1 MCQQCG
7 NFNNWNWGAGRCG
20 CGCGIKKGAKGERGI
35 EGKALN
41 LSNTPAFNFP
51 LLTAAQIADY
61 PYPSK
66 GLMVYN
72 TTTNQLYEYTTSW
85 NPILSGVRGLNL
97 FSTTT
102 TRLGSSGSGTVTI
115 TTPFLPKLIL
125 ATARNT
131 NPAAYSGSFGRSN
144 GTNNS
149 CIYGKTLVVS
159 NFAGLSQTSRD
170 WFGMAAAPNG
180 DVYACDPGS
189 GDIYL
194 QTGGVGNFVAL
205 GEASR
210 FWYAMTAAPNGD
222 IYAAE
227 QGGDIYLQTGGVG
240 SFIALSQT
248 NRNWYAMAAAPNG
261 DVYAADNSGDI
272 YKQTGGV
279 GNFIALGQT
288 SRNWFGM
295 AAASDGDVYACVNS
309 GDIYKQTGGAGSF
322 IALSQTSRSWA
333 GMATAPNGD
342 VYACVQN
349 GDIYKQT
356 GGVGNFVGLGQ
367 THRGWYAMA
376 AAPNG
381 DVYASVTPGDIYK
394 QSVTYVLIDNSSLNF
409 SICDWQ
415 IGSPDN
421 GFKAVINNFT
431 ATSFDIVYT
440 SFGTPTD
447 IVTQIDVIG

>member
-7 NFNNWNWGAGRCG
+7 NFNNWNWGASRCG
-20 CGCGIKKGAKGERGI
+20 CGCGIAKGAKGEPGI
-35 EGKALN
+35 QGKALN

-51 LLTAAQIADY
+51 LLTSAQIAAY

-85 NPILSGVRGLNL
+85 NPILSGARGLNL

-131 NPAAYSGSFGRSN
+131 NSAAYSGSFGRSN

-149 CIYGKTLVVS
+149 CIYGRGIIVS
-159 NFAGLSQTSRD
+159 GDFVGLSQTSRN
-170 WFGMAAAPNG
+170 WSGMAAAPNG
-180 DVYACDPGS
+180 NVYACVQG
-189 GDIYL
+189 GDIYM

-205 GEASR
+205 GQTSR
-210 FWYAMTAAPNGD
+210 TWRGMAAAPNGNV
-222 IYAAE
+222 YACVTS
-227 QGGDIYLQTGGVG
+227 GDIYMQTGGVG
-240 SFIALSQT
+240 NFIALSQT
-248 NRNWYAMAAAPNG
+248 ITTWRSMAAAPNG
-261 DVYAADNSGDI
+261 DVYAGVFGGDI

-279 GNFIALGQT
+279 GNFIALGQA
-288 SRNWFGM
+288 SLSWNGM
-295 AAASDGDVYACVNS
+295 
-309 GDIYKQTGGAGSF
+309 TG
-322 IALSQTSRSWA
+322 
-333 GMATAPNGD
+333 APNGD
-342 VYACVQN
+342 VYATDQG

-356 GGVGNFVGLGQ
+356 GGVGNFIALGQ
-367 THRGWYAMA
+367 ASLSWRSMA

-381 DVYASVTPGDIYK
+381 DMYACVASGDIYK
-394 QSVTYVLIDNSSLNF
+394 QTSGVGNFIALGQTSRNWYGMTGAPNGDVYAGNQGGDIYKQEVIPTLIDNSSLSF

-415 IGSPDN
+415 LGDN
-421 GFKAVINNFT
+421 GFTAVINNFT